1 MWSKL
6 TNVLRR
12 EEPTPIADEL
22 RLEIST
28 LRREIQ
34 RVVLENQGLLESQEE
49 TQEEPKTTT
58 VKETAMTINY
68 GKSRTGLEDWF
79 ATGKKFT
86 AKYNGWNT
94 SNTRI
99 FLIGSGSMSEAQFKK
114 ELKALIKAELDGFKM
129 GGRIEGF

>member
-1 MWSKL
+1 MRIQYKLALIPAKLGMSISK
-6 TNVLRR
+6 R
-12 EEPTPIADEL
+12 A
-22 RLEIST
+22 
-28 LRREIQ
+28 
-34 RVVLENQGLLESQEE
+34 LENLGYYEESVKKA
-49 TQEEPKTTT
+49 TRTAKRTTKKATKKAMKKTST
-58 VKETAMTINY
+58 VKQTAMTINY

-114 ELKALIKAELDGFKM
+114 ELKGLIKA
-129 GGRIEGF
+129 